1 MISVDSRLFAAPPA
15 LPVVRSQPTPPRCA
29 ESQGAS
35 RCESPV
41 RFRATLARL
50 TQREEK
56 QSTFGRGMR
65 RNCLSNAMR
74 KKKTE
79 TKQKTCCLVT
89 SQIHPF
95 QTVVGASSG
104 RVLGTLRRSIKAM
117 KTQLFSLCVEM
128 PPCPKSAV
136 LCGERR
142 GYERGS
148 MRSR

>member
-74 KKKTE
+74 KKKDRNQAKNLLFGDFTDPSFPNCGGSFVW
-79 TKQKTCCLVT
+79 KGSRHIT
-89 SQIHPF
+89 SEHKSHEDTTILSVCRDAAVSQVSG
-95 QTVVGASSG
+95 TVW
-104 RVLGTLRRSIKAM
+104 GTPWI
-117 KTQLFSLCVEM
+117 
-128 PPCPKSAV
+128 
-136 LCGERR
+136 
-142 GYERGS
+142 
-148 MRSR
+148 